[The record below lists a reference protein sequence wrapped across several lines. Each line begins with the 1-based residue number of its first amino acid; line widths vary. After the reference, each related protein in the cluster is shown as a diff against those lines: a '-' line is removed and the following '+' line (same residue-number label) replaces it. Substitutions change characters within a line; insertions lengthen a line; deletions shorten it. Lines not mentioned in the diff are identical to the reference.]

1 MLSYIF
7 IHIHKYGHGFIIIVY
22 RKSYPLLARIILNLK
37 DNSPLYSGFECKYSH
52 SEKLYRRLNT
62 KHLLYEFDISSVQIA
77 TASIR
82 SQKTLSR

>member
-1 MLSYIF
+1 MDY
-7 IHIHKYGHGFIIIVY
+7 GFIIIVY

-37 DNSPLYSGFECKYSH
+37 DNSPLYSGFECKYSRL
-52 SEKLYRRLNT
+52 EKLYRRLNT
-62 KHLLYEFDISSVQIA
+62 KHLLYEFDVGSVQIA